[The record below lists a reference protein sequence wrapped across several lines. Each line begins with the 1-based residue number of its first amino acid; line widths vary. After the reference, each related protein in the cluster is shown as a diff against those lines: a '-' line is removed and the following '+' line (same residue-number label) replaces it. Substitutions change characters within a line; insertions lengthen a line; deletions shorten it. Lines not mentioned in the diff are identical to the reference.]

1 MALTGRAKF
10 EDLYQTNPI
19 VLTGG
24 IAANQ
29 PGGVIS
35 ILDLLVDG
43 FASFKP
49 VTGASLLKNQCA
61 TYPFANQAVAGN
73 ALIADPLTLQMQM
86 ICPASSAP
94 DGVGYLSKQSIMT
107 ALVAS
112 LNQHNAQGGL
122 YTVFTPSFVYN
133 DGVLLDLRDVT
144 SDDMKQKQVIYQWDL
159 YFPLLTLAAA
169 AAAQGSLYQKLDSGA
184 TIVGQPSFS
193 TGATN
198 PSSMQQPQSVLTP
211 PTIQ

>member
-24 IAANQ
+24 IAENQ

-35 ILDLLVDG
+35 VLDLLVDQ

-73 ALIADPLTLQMQM
+73 ALMAEPLTLSMQM
-86 ICPASSAP
+86 VCPASTLDS
-94 DGVGYLSKQSIMT
+94 GVGYLTKQSIISS
-107 ALVAS
+107 LVSS
-112 LNQHNAQGGL
+112 LQQHNAQGGL
-122 YTVFTPSFVYN
+122 YTVFTPSYIYN
-133 DGVLLDLRDVT
+133 DGVLMDLRDVT
-144 SDDMKQKQVIYQWDL
+144 SDDLKQKQVVYQWDFF
-159 YFPLLTLAAA
+159 FPLLTLAAA
-169 AAAQGSLYQKLDSGA
+169 QAAQSGLMQ
-184 TIVGQPSFS
+184 TLTDGTPVTGTPSWS
-193 TGATN
+193 TGAVD
-198 PSSMQQPQSVLTP
+198 PSELQGPGALTP